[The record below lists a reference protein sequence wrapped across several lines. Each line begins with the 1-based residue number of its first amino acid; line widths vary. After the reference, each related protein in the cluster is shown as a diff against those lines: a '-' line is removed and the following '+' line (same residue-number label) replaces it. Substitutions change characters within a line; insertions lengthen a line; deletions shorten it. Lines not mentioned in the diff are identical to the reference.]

1 MKFVEYFYY
10 EDGFNITY
18 NNWLNENKVSFAK
31 PSLNHKVPLSKGG
44 TWELSNLQ
52 IIPWCVNRAKFN
64 YMPDEWEYIRKKYL
78 SKEGGFN
85 Y

>member
-1 MKFVEYFYY
+1 MVFQRDYK
-10 EDGFNITY
+10 
-18 NNWLNENKVSFAK
+18 LNEKLVSFAK
-31 PSLNHKVPLSKGG
+31 PSLDHKVPLSKGG
-44 TWELSNLQ
+44 TWESSNLQ